1 MQWNIIDRFRPGINS
16 ASCYRSQS
24 ELNINS
30 SISKFVS
37 LIMDQQKGNSYI
49 RGDSLSIKML
59 GDFGCILSCVASPI
73 RSLSLHVQQA
83 MIKQEL
89 KIRAKQQLQNT
100 VQAENELI
108 PEETID

>member
-1 MQWNIIDRFRPGINS
+1 
-16 ASCYRSQS
+16 
-24 ELNINS
+24 
-30 SISKFVS
+30 
-37 LIMDQQKGNSYI
+37 
-49 RGDSLSIKML
+49 
-59 GDFGCILSCVASPI
+59 
-73 RSLSLHVQQA
+73 